1 MPRVT
6 FSTHEE
12 EFNTGTYLKRL
23 FLYLAARTMSKP
35 GVIKILFLF
44 LAIATFL
51 QENAKVLFHEY
62 GERGM
67 ILVTALFESRY
78 YFSLRICYNI

>member
-1 MPRVT
+1 
-6 FSTHEE
+6 
-12 EFNTGTYLKRL
+12 
-23 FLYLAARTMSKP
+23 MSKP